1 MVKLNLAH
9 YFELRSAMS
18 SITSSLASIWVI
30 CEMRNAK
37 MQDCNTASAIL
48 HRKTSNKRRVY

>member
-1 MVKLNLAH
+1 MDKLNLAH

-18 SITSSLASIWVI
+18 SITSSPASIRVI
-30 CEMRNAK
+30 CEMRNTK

-48 HRKTSNKRRVY
+48 S

>member
-1 MVKLNLAH
+1 MDKLNLAH

-18 SITSSLASIWVI
+18 SITSSPASIRVI

-37 MQDCNTASAIL
+37 TQDCKTASAIL
-48 HRKTSNKRRVY
+48 HRKTSIKRRVY